1 MEWALPLIGLFVGW
15 LTNVLAIE
23 MLFKPKR
30 AVKIGKFRIP
40 FTPGLIP
47 LNRDKMIDRASFQ
60 TTEVLLNSLDQKD
73 IEDSEQFK
81 LFSNML
87 DNFWFTQ
94 MFVSKYKRID
104 LFKRAISVLSD
115 NSEIKQSVNKIVKD
129 QMRKYNVNELEQT
142 VRNIANDSLR
152 GIKYVGAIT
161 GGLVGLLSMLIGG

>member
-60 TTEVLLNSLDQKD
+60 TTEVLLNSLDKKD

>member
-60 TTEVLLNSLDQKD
+60 TTEVLLNSLDKKD

-81 LFSNML
+81 LF
-87 DNFWFTQ
+87 
-94 MFVSKYKRID
+94 
-104 LFKRAISVLSD
+104 SD

>member
-1 MEWALPLIGLFVGW
+1 MEWTLPLIGLFVGW

-23 MLFKPKR
+23 MLFKPKK
-30 AVKIGKFRIP
+30 AIKIGKFRIP

-60 TTEVLLNSLDQKD
+60 TTEVLLNSLDQND
-73 IEDSEQFK
+73 IENSEQFK

-104 LFKRAISVLSD
+104 LFKRAIYVLSD
-115 NSEIKQSVNKIVKD
+115 NSDIKTSVNKIVKD
-129 QMRKYNVNELEQT
+129 QMKKYNVNELEQT

>member
-30 AVKIGKFRIP
+30 AVKIGKFIIP
-40 FTPGLIP
+40 ITPGLIP

-60 TTEVLLNSLDQKD
+60 TTEVLLNSLDKKD